1 MAQTVKEKPAPPP
14 PVEARTAVRD
24 LLMRSPAFLSLPAE
38 TQQKIARD
46 TAEVAGY
53 LCQPEG
59 IPGNQLPTAAALAD
73 ADPNQ
78 THQNYQQNLE
88 QVNKVG
94 SGFKAQGAR
103 EGAEVAGLLLQKVNF
118 PTFVSS
124 LIQGVFHA
132 IVQASI
138 EQMEAYGKLVSSVA
152 QTLNQFRDEN
162 VSDNQGRDHLVD
174 QFPDILE
181 LGTSQG
187 DDFSGAKSGEPR
199 VQLKD
204 GVDEEDALQRVN
216 SKLPTPVKS
225 MDLSDDS
232 NEQQLV
238 QSARTQLATSRQQ
251 LLATM
256 VLMGINRIVVTDGK
270 IQAKIMYDF
279 QARDNAKMQRSA
291 AAMDYATDS
300 SGNVQTT
307 STLEGQSETTRGAGE
322 YSKSSDGTEER
333 KSGDFYTKGQYKYS
347 QQPMITAMSTAS
359 ETSES
364 ALQTKARLSG
374 LVDINF
380 KSDYFPLEKMADSF
394 QIGMIQNA
402 SKPGR
407 GAGTAAG
414 AGGAPP
420 AGGTAAR
427 RRSRHPRLALEQRRH
442 LRPVPVLLRRS
453 PGHRK
458 RTWRRHSHP
467 NAPRRT
473 GRLWRWSAQRFAIF
487 CSPSFV
493 QAAFAGGA
501 TENCVGHGQDRG
513 VYGESIWCILRLRQ
527 LRLRPMLLK
536 HQTTSGEGSR
546 SGWAGL

>member
-1 MAQTVKEKPAPPP
+1 MAQTKKEKPAPPP

-46 TAEVAGY
+46 TADVAGY
-53 LCQPEG
+53 LCRPEG

-78 THQNYQQNLE
+78 THQNYQQNLQ

-103 EGAEVAGLLLQKVNF
+103 EGAEVAGVLLQKVNF

-174 QFPDILE
+174 QFPDLFK
-181 LGTSQG
+181 LGTASG
-187 DDFSGAKSGEPR
+187 DDFTGAGSGEPR

-204 GVDEEDALQRVN
+204 GVDEDEALQRVN
-216 SKLPTPVKS
+216 SRLPAPVKS
-225 MDLSDDS
+225 MDLSDNE
-232 NEQQLV
+232 NEQALV

-279 QARDNAKMQRSA
+279 QARDNAKTQRSA

-300 SGNVQTT
+300 SGNIQKT
-307 STLEGQSETTRGAGE
+307 SNVDSQWETSQGGGE
-322 YSKSSDGTEER
+322 VSKSSDGTEDR
-333 KSGDFYTKGQYKYS
+333 KTGDYYSKGMYKYS
-347 QQPMITAMSTAS
+347 EQPIVTAMSTAS
-359 ETSES
+359 ETSEA
-364 ALQTKARLSG
+364 ALQTKAQLSG
-374 LVDINF
+374 VVDINF

-407 GAGTAAG
+407 GAAAA

-420 AGGTAAR
+420 AAGAAATPSAGTLPPPAAG
-427 RRSRHPRLALEQRRH
+427 SGAAAAQPRA
-442 LRPVPVLLRRS
+442 
-453 PGHRK
+453 
-458 RTWRRHSHP
+458 
-467 NAPRRT
+467 
-473 GRLWRWSAQRFAIF
+473 
-487 CSPSFV
+487 
-493 QAAFAGGA
+493 
-501 TENCVGHGQDRG
+501 
-513 VYGESIWCILRLRQ
+513 
-527 LRLRPMLLK
+527 
-536 HQTTSGEGSR
+536 
-546 SGWAGL
+546 